1 MLVTNTQ
8 FTEKAIA
15 YGICQQMNMLG
26 WNFPVTNNLAMRI
39 EQLKMIPITALTTLT
54 QQQKRYLLAK
64 NCVLCQD
71 LHKFESIL
79 RNIQVNQQKIAQVL
93 QEAAE
98 VCKPIEANS

>member
-8 FTEKAIA
+8 FTEKAIAYGKKAIA

-26 WNFPVTNNLAMRI
+26 WNVPVTNNLAMCI

-64 NCVLCQD
+64 KLC
-71 LHKFESIL
+71 SMP
-79 RNIQVNQQKIAQVL
+79 R
-93 QEAAE
+93 
-98 VCKPIEANS
+98 PT